1 MAALTGHDKSIL
13 DALFDPESSSSKHV
27 RVDGALPSLPQY
39 SASQFAAIRAEE
51 ITIMRPLGQ
60 ESAGVD
66 TATDVICALSRL
78 IERYPEFPSA
88 YINRAQAARLPLS
101 VNDMFTREH
110 SDTSSQV
117 IQDLTHGIDTASPT
131 SPHQPVSDHQAGVLA
146 AGHTHRGFL
155 LLKVAEMTRK
165 GDILHG
171 AGRRLQNATAV
182 QIEELASVDF
192 AAGGRYGNKLAQEMS
207 VRTNPYAKM
216 CGAIVKEA
224 MQMDMRE
231 AGVYRPNHTT

>member
-13 DALFDPESSSSKHV
+13 DALFDPESSSSKHIKV
-27 RVDGALPSLPQY
+27 NGALPSLPQY

-51 ITIMRPLGQ
+51 ATIMRPLGQ

-66 TATDVICALSRL
+66 TATDVICGLSKF
-78 IERYPEFPSA
+78 IERYPDFPSA

-101 VNDMFTREH
+101 VNDIFTREN
-110 SDTSSQV
+110 SNTSSQ
-117 IQDLTHGIDTASPT
+117 ILQDLSHGIDNASPT

-155 LLKVAEMTRK
+155 LLKAAEMKRK
-165 GDILHG
+165 GDVLHG
-171 AGRRLQNATAV
+171 TGKRLQNATAV
-182 QIEELASVDF
+182 QIEEMASVDF
-192 AAGGRYGNKLAQEMS
+192 AAGGRYGNKMAQEMS
-207 VRTNPYAKM
+207 VKTNPYAKM

-224 MQMDMRE
+224 MQKDMRE
-231 AGVYRPNHTT
+231 AGGYRSHDTI